1 MAIATVVLQQFYTSS
16 HLINKELK
24 ALKAILL
31 PFWMMIISL
40 FFFFFFFKVE
50 TNNKNKQRTHR
61 YQNWLPVKLL
71 NIVGDLEFY
80 SRCFLAL
87 QYIEIK
93 VTANV
98 KSGENIFS
106 NTIKQAMKYAV
117 CLS

>member
-40 FFFFFFFKVE
+40 FFKGE
-50 TNNKNKQRTHR
+50 TNNKNKPTVHR
-61 YQNWLPVKLL
+61 YQNWLSVKLL

-80 SRCFLAL
+80 SRCFLAV

-106 NTIKQAMKYAV
+106 KTIKQAMKYAV

>member
-1 MAIATVVLQQFYTSS
+1 MNDDYFS
-16 HLINKELK
+16 
-24 ALKAILL
+24 
-31 PFWMMIISL
+31 
-40 FFFFFFFKVE
+40 FFFKGE
-50 TNNKNKQRTHR
+50 TNNKNKLTVHR

-80 SRCFLAL
+80 SRCFLAV

-106 NTIKQAMKYAV
+106 KTIKQAMKYAV

>member
-1 MAIATVVLQQFYTSS
+1 MNDDYFS
-16 HLINKELK
+16 
-24 ALKAILL
+24 
-31 PFWMMIISL
+31 
-40 FFFFFFFKVE
+40 FFLRGE
-50 TNNKNKQRTHR
+50 TNNKNKPTAHR

-106 NTIKQAMKYAV
+106 KTIKQAMKYAV

>member
-40 FFFFFFFKVE
+40 FFLRGE
-50 TNNKNKQRTHR
+50 TNNKNRLTAHR

-106 NTIKQAMKYAV
+106 KTIK
-117 CLS
+117 